1 MSRPVLWC
9 VLCAWGVLGTV
20 TYSRAGVWQ
29 SELSLWTDAAAKA
42 PQKPRPWINLGLAR
56 EVAGDMEGAL
66 LAHQTALALA
76 YQPRLTQYQQR
87 FSALASETNIAR
99 ILAQT
104 GREEAALRMLNDV
117 ITKAPLFAHAHYNR
131 GVLLA
136 RTGRCDEGV
145 REAQVAIA
153 LDASFQEF
161 ACAPGSR

>member
-1 MSRPVLWC
+1 MAR
-9 VLCAWGVLGTV
+9 
-20 TYSRAGVWQ
+20 YRALTD
-29 SELSLWTDAAAKA
+29 LSLRRSADRNDPAYEEWHDWPADATFEA
-42 PQKPRPWINLGLAR
+42 PLHMD
-56 EVAGDMEGAL
+56 V
-66 LAHQTALALA
+66 
-76 YQPRLTQYQQR
+76 
-87 FSALASETNIAR
+87 
-99 ILAQT
+99 
-104 GREEAALRMLNDV
+104 EAALRMLNDV